1 MTRMTLL
8 YVIGLVLI
16 WIAVASGQAP
26 KPSPPGVGDADAGPR
41 EGDLLTFR
49 TSGQPERQVKV
60 VKLSGAGDPDGLV
73 DVLDMGTGA
82 RYSIPAKIFLAMRRT
97 ASLSRPL
104 VPAPVAPPTLPNFGQ
119 ALPPLNLCRRRTA
132 T

>member
-16 WIAVASGQAP
+16 GIAVAIGQTP
-26 KPSPPGVGDADAGPR
+26 TLPVVGNSEMTLR

-60 VKLSGAGDPDGLV
+60 VKLSGASDPDGLV

-82 RYSIPAKIFLAMRRT
+82 RYSIPAKIFMMMAKT
-97 ASLSRPL
+97 ASISQT
-104 VPAPVAPPTLPNFGQ
+104 PAPLAKSD
-119 ALPPLNLCRRRTA
+119 
-132 T
+132 